1 MTQTEVVY
9 SKDVSSINA
18 PGSEGYFG
26 VLPEHAPL
34 ITSLKQGKVKIQEL
48 DQSEPRFI
56 NIQEGFLE
64 VLNNKVDILVDKVEF
79 GTSS

>member
-1 MTQTEVVY
+1 MSLQIAELGIYPAV
-9 SKDVSSINA
+9 D
-18 PGSEGYFG
+18 
-26 VLPEHAPL
+26 PL
-34 ITSLKQGKVKIQEL
+34 DSTSLKQGKVKSQEL
-48 DQSEPRFI
+48 DQSEPQFI